1 MARHRKSANRRLKK
15 GGRSPLIP
23 LIVTIVLIIAAFFLL
38 EKARRSVPEKII
50 SPPKTVER
58 HQIPTRPTERPAVQ
72 KPLSTATKP
81 VQAPIP
87 KGKTAAGSG
96 NVAIIIDD
104 MGSSLDEVWTLMAIN
119 VPLSFSII
127 PGLSKTKEVAEEAH
141 RKGYQVMIHLPM
153 EPQGYPQQ
161 RLEKNGLL
169 LSQSDAEITQRIN
182 GYFRAVP
189 FAVGANNH
197 MGSRFTEDADKMR
210 LVLSLLKDKGF
221 FFVDSKTSPH
231 SVGYPMSRG
240 MGLETAARDIFLD
253 NVQDVQAIKR
263 QLGLLAATAR
273 KRGSA
278 IGICHPH
285 KATMQALAAGLPA
298 MKRDG
303 ITFVNVSE
311 LVK

>member
-1 MARHRKSANRRLKK
+1 M
-15 GGRSPLIP
+15 
-23 LIVTIVLIIAAFFLL
+23 VTIVLIIAAFFLL

-50 SPPKTVER
+50 SPQKAVER
-58 HQIPTRPTERPAVQ
+58 HQIPTRPTEQPVVQ

-81 VQAPIP
+81 VPATIP
-87 KGKTAAGSG
+87 KGKKAAGSG
-96 NVAIIIDD
+96 TVAIIIDD

-141 RKGYQVMIHLPM
+141 RKGYQLMIHLPM
-153 EPQGYPQQ
+153 EPQGYPKQ
-161 RLEKNGLL
+161 RMEKNGLL
-169 LSQSDAEITQRIN
+169 LSQSDAEITQRMN

-197 MGSRFTEDADKMR
+197 MGSRFTEDTDKMR
-210 LVLSLLKDKGF
+210 LVLSLLKEKGL
-221 FFVDSKTSPH
+221 FFVDSKTSPR
-231 SVGYPMSRG
+231 SVGYPLSRG

-253 NVQDVQAIKR
+253 NVQDVATIKR